1 MGDKVGRKDNG
12 KRLPAVLAAA
22 IVVLLPL
29 VLVLMVVH
37 DQAAS
42 YPDGSG
48 YVLTGPVVDTDLSDF
63 SSDVSIT
70 REGLVRYTRTPEGLT
85 ATMRME
91 GDAVRLHVNEE
102 VSTMAVSLNITEL
115 VRYQGNI
122 AKVQFTFFDD
132 ASMVSVLFEIGV
144 HNTSVTY
151 RVDDGISIV
160 TVAADLLL
168 DRPDDADLLVGVNEN
183 DITSCLNGVDDT
195 RYFSS
200 LSDFEP
206 QRAEVMV
213 KAGNGINSARD
224 ITVFRLQASSGSEFR
239 YVDTLHKSIVPDGKD
254 FSFSLHI
261 HADKAFIQQIEVM
274 ADLSL
279 EYGLKGTYD
288 AWWRGNAQQYGMD
301 SPEYVAALH
310 ALQDSGWGIGIH
322 AGSIND
328 LTREQV
334 IAAIENM
341 TVEFGPIRTWSDH
354 GLRPQSLVVNG
365 ANVSSPNYVKDLV
378 IDIGAGWWHE
388 NTHAQSFWND
398 LNRDGMSYSLEG
410 QEDLPLFRVSKQQA
424 LKLFFEDGR
433 QEDVSS
439 WLRAMP
445 VQRSVFVAHDYFP
458 FFFYVSNGTG
468 NYSVLPEHDGI
479 ANTPWSTIRPKT
491 DFPNGT
497 WQALPSF
504 VEFLELLQGYN
515 VWYATVRDVY
525 DRSCLVQN
533 VVLQETGTQ
542 VIVTNLNSVPVNEL
556 TLFTRDDSSAYQ
568 LLDGKTPMVGQ
579 KGSAWSWHF
588 VLDLAP
594 GEVLVLNKIGSGTT
608 PMIEVDLTDA
618 MPLMAV
624 RETWPGA

>member
-1 MGDKVGRKDNG
+1 MGERVGRKERRR
-12 KRLPAVLAAA
+12 RLPSILAAA
-22 IVVLLPL
+22 IIVLLPL
-29 VLVLMVVH
+29 VLALMAVH
-37 DQAAS
+37 DPAVS

-48 YVLTGPVVDTDLSDF
+48 YILTDPVVDTDLSDF

-70 REGLVRYTRTPEGLT
+70 REGLVHYTRTPEGLT

-91 GDAVRLHVNEE
+91 GDAVRLHVNEK
-102 VSTMAVSLNITEL
+102 VRTVAISLNITEL

-132 ASMVSVLFEIGV
+132 ASMASVLFEIGV

-151 RVDDGISIV
+151 RVDDGISII

-168 DRPDDADLLVGVNEN
+168 DRPDDADLLVGVNVN
-183 DITSCLNGVDDT
+183 GITACLNGVDDT

-206 QRAEVMV
+206 QRVEMTVG
-213 KAGNGINSARD
+213 AGNGINSARD
-224 ITVFRLQASSGSEFR
+224 ITVFRLQASAGMGFR
-239 YVDTLHKSIVPDGKD
+239 YVDTLHRTIVPDGKD
-254 FSFSLHI
+254 FAFSLHI

-274 ADLSL
+274 AYLSQ

-288 AWWRGNAQQYGMD
+288 AWWRGNSQQYGME
-301 SPEYVAALH
+301 SPEHVAALH
-310 ALQDSGWGIGIH
+310 ALQDSGWDIGIH
-322 AGSIND
+322 AGSVND

-341 TVEFGPIRTWSDH
+341 TAEFGPIRTWSDH

-378 IDIGAGWWHE
+378 IDIGAGWWHD
-388 NTHAQSFWND
+388 NTNSHSFWND
-398 LNRDGMSYSLEG
+398 LNRDGMNYTLEG

-433 QEDVSS
+433 QEDVAS

-445 VQRSVFVAHDYFP
+445 VDRSVFVAHDYLP
-458 FFFYVSNGTG
+458 FFFYVSNDTG
-468 NYSVLPEHDGI
+468 EYSVLPEHDGI
-479 ANTPWSTIRPKT
+479 ENTPWSTIRPKT
-491 DFPNGT
+491 DFVNGT

-504 VEFLELLQGYN
+504 VELLEFLQDHD

-525 DRSCLVQN
+525 DRSCLVQK
-533 VVLQETGTQ
+533 VTVQETETR
-542 VIVTNLNSVPVNEL
+542 VIVTNFNSVPVKGL
-556 TLFTRDDSSAYQ
+556 TLFTRDTSPAYH
-568 LLDGKTPMVGQ
+568 LMNGDAPVIVQ
-579 KGSAWSWHF
+579 KGASWSWHF
-588 VLDLAP
+588 VLDLEP
-594 GEVLVLNKIGSGTT
+594 GEILVLEKLSVETVSATIIHSVTSM
-608 PMIEVDLTDA
+608 PMI
-618 MPLMAV
+618 AV
-624 RETWPGA
+624 RESWPGA